1 MNGEQI
7 TVSTT
12 DPVIGRQGIEV
23 RPPAQ
28 GRALNPVYPD
38 KTGV

>member
-7 TVSTT
+7 TVSIT
-12 DPVIGRQGIEV
+12 DLVIDRHGIEV